1 MTHRQQPWHR
11 HNGSDPNRQPLIRAN
26 SSTSS
31 DSLPELERTYY
42 YELAPGT
49 MINDHQT
56 YVLPDSY
63 QANGHLSA
71 AYRQPRIHYDARTW
85 SKHDRTIRNADPKQG
100 ALVVAAVSLFAMSVV
115 AGTVLFAYYIL
126 SCYGIY

>member
-1 MTHRQQPWHR
+1 MTQRQHPWQRNNGFEPTR
-11 HNGSDPNRQPLIRAN
+11 HPLIRAN

-31 DSLPELERTYY
+31 DSLPEIERPYY

-56 YVLPDSY
+56 YPAQDSF
-63 QANGHLSA
+63 QVNGHTSA

-85 SKHDRTIRNADPKQG
+85 SKHDRSLRSADPKQG
-100 ALVVAAVSLFAMSVV
+100 ALVVAAVSLFAVSVV

-126 SCYGIY
+126 SCYGVY